1 MFLQPQKTS
10 FTSHCRL
17 VKLASSSSEFTD
29 PSSSEQSCDTVIFV
43 GSRDDEGTDLEHPP
57 VFLPGLNSGDNRGQM
72 AKVLRGTSAEFKSSS
87 LERQHKQRRS
97 SKSPSS
103 SQNGLRICSPIH
115 MPQPNKLRPGSVGST
130 PTHSW
135 KMNRQ
140 QAHLRQGG
148 GGSLPRNP
156 KGKMPLTGKVAGY
169 RQQPVS
175 PQPQFINQYDP
186 NTAIYGY
193 MDDQKISM
201 IQQWVECQA
210 NQRHAVH
217 QQQHQKAMMQQ
228 KVEPEPFAWL
238 KNQESESGENCK
250 VLTQFKQVD
259 SSDESDP
266 ALSDSSPIV
275 LHHLA
280 DVHSHSRP
288 KLMKSQP
295 RKVSSA
301 DEGVCSGSEIHQK
314 VCSTP
319 PLSPCIIVPEDME
332 TVNAVLPKPRI
343 VTDIR
348 KSIEQPETIIKESVA
363 VEEKPLQLP
372 SEAVKKEESNG
383 ENENVIRTI
392 DELYTHCEQLVET
405 LSQASE
411 ELKRE
416 QNDQTSSEE
425 NLNVTV
431 PLDANKLHFVNP
443 KAFLNEVKVC
453 ETPENFSQNFHQLAK
468 LHELYQSVSSINDK
482 AKQNL
487 EEAKNREDVKS
498 SCLSL
503 SALMTDLER
512 ISIHSDANSLCSEPV
527 KMPGT
532 NQDINSNL
540 DDLFDFCNNQTMSLG
555 DLDQCGIKKEEQQE
569 RSDSPILEGIDQEL
583 AKYAKLK
590 DLEKVYTLNPNPMQ
604 QMARHPD
611 GSSNPDLNSTAVTDT
626 ASPMLTEQRRSPG
639 NGRSGSEDEFEG
651 RRMTSDGQSMSSGNS
666 ATTSKSSGCSS
677 MSSSSNEHLKLRNR
691 SSKRCVNSRDER
703 TVLGQSQSTDTSS
716 EIEVWQ
722 PQVSSSS
729 SKTAVKSQPK
739 FSRLFKLSRS
749 PLKVIQESNRRSKS
763 ADTRKSKKS
772 LFNKNSSASKLAD
785 NKKVS
790 SSTSNLKASKNAK
803 GTSSS
808 FSILKSPYSVNT
820 QPKFKTNTESTA
832 SSDSGLE
839 SGSTGIIK
847 KIVKLRTGRGGGGAN
862 NSAIGVNS
870 SKDRKSSGYESSI
883 NGSDTNTSEA
893 QTVDVLSYD
902 AQFVQRLDERWRT
915 NEVARLQSK
924 QSQLKQDLQSAKDRI
939 SASKWTFGLHVSES
953 VSNGSVNSRDPSI
966 IEALQKETEILGKRV
981 DAAKSHAVLQTAF
994 DVRPDSPLTQ
1004 KLLESCCTT
1013 ECDPAEVMI
1022 LAASSSK
1029 ETEIF

>member
-1 MFLQPQKTS
+1 M
-10 FTSHCRL
+10 
-17 VKLASSSSEFTD
+17 
-29 PSSSEQSCDTVIFV
+29 
-43 GSRDDEGTDLEHPP
+43 
-57 VFLPGLNSGDNRGQM
+57 
-72 AKVLRGTSAEFKSSS
+72 
-87 LERQHKQRRS
+87 
-97 SKSPSS
+97 
-103 SQNGLRICSPIH
+103 
-115 MPQPNKLRPGSVGST
+115 GST

-135 KMNRQ
+135 KLNRQ

-156 KGKMPLTGKVAGY
+156 KGKMPLTGRVAGY

-186 NTAIYGY
+186 ANTAIYGY

-228 KVEPEPFAWL
+228 KSEPEPFAWL
-238 KNQESESGENCK
+238 KNQESESTENCK

-280 DVHSHSRP
+280 DVHSRP
-288 KLMKSQP
+288 KVMKPSN

-301 DEGVCSGSEIHQK
+301 DEGVCSGSEIIK
-314 VCSTP
+314 CSTP

-332 TVNAVLPKPRI
+332 TVNSVLPKPR
-343 VTDIR
+343 TEIR
-348 KSIEQPETIIKESVA
+348 KSIEHQPETVKES
-363 VEEKPLQLP
+363 EEKP
-372 SEAVKKEESNG
+372 SEPVILKKEESTSEN
-383 ENENVIRTI
+383 NENVIRTI

-416 QNDQTSSEE
+416 QNDQASSEE
-425 NLNVTV
+425 NLNERTV

-453 ETPENFSQNFHQLAK
+453 ENPENFSQNFHQLAK

-487 EEAKNREDVKS
+487 ESSKNREDVKS

-527 KMPGT
+527 KMPSIT

-555 DLDQCGIKKEEQQE
+555 DLDQCGIKKTEE

-590 DLEKVYTLNPNPMQ
+590 DLEKVYTLNKSNPMQ
-604 QMARHPD
+604 MRHPD
-611 GSSNPDLNSTAVTDT
+611 GSSNPDLNSTAVPT
-626 ASPMLTEQRRSPG
+626 ASLNLSEQRRSPG

-651 RRMTSDGQSMSSGNS
+651 RRMTSDGQSMSSDGNS
-666 ATTSKSSGCSS
+666 GTTSKSSGCSS

-691 SSKRCVNSRDER
+691 SSKRGANSRDER

-722 PQVSSSS
+722 PQV
-729 SKTAVKSQPK
+729 KPKSQGPK

-772 LFNKNSSASKLAD
+772 VVNKNTSKID
-785 NKKVS
+785 GTTKRVS

-808 FSILKSPYSVNT
+808 FSMLKSPYSVNT
-820 QPKFKTNTESTA
+820 QPKFKTNNNGSTA

-839 SGSTGIIK
+839 SGNTGFIK
-847 KIVKLRTGRGGGGAN
+847 KIVKLRGGGAK
-862 NSAIGVNS
+862 NSGHVTS
-870 SKDRKSSGYESSI
+870 KEKDRKSSGYESSI
-883 NGSDTNTSEA
+883 NGSDSNELQA
-893 QTVDVLSYD
+893 VQNVDVLSYD
-902 AQFVQRLDERWRT
+902 AHFVQRLDERWRT
-915 NEVARLQSK
+915 SEVARLQSK
-924 QSQLKQDLQSAKDRI
+924 QSQLKQDLQSAKDR
-939 SASKWTFGLHVSES
+939 SNAKNWSFGCHVSDS
-953 VSNGSVNSRDPSI
+953 VSNGSVKSTDPSI

-994 DVRPDSPLTQ
+994 DVRPESPLTQ

-1013 ECDPAEVMI
+1013 DCEHAEVMI
-1022 LAASSSK
+1022 LASSSH